1 MNILK
6 VFTRARTVGNVGEAE
21 AARLLRRKKYKILER
36 NYVALGNEI
45 DIIAENR
52 DYMVFVEVKT
62 RSYDPGGTKWEIRP
76 AASVTPEKQAAIIKV
91 AKCYLAY
98 NRYINKKKKQIR
110 FDIIEVYTDKD
121 MKIKH
126 TVHIESAFRQERRY
140 F

>member
-6 VFTRARTVGNVGEAE
+6 VFTRARKVGNVGEAE
-21 AARLLRRKKYKILER
+21 AARLLRKKKYKILER

-52 DYMVFVEVKT
+52 DYTVFVEVKT
-62 RSYDPGGTKWEIRP
+62 RSYDVGGNKWEVRP
-76 AASVTPEKQAAIIKV
+76 AASVTYEKQTAIIKV
-91 AKCYLAY
+91 AKCYLSY
-98 NRYINKKKKQIR
+98 NKHTKNKKQVR

-121 MKIKH
+121 MKVKN
-126 TVHIESAFRQERRY
+126 TVHIENAFRQERRY